1 MNSLYTKITF
11 GKQNNKR
18 KWRLV
23 GRLSIFYDDL

>member
-1 MNSLYTKITF
+1 MNSLCTKITF

-18 KWRLV
+18 TWRSA